1 MRNKNPG
8 INLNDIPLDIFLE
21 YYGKLDEDTK
31 ERYVP
36 YITTPKNSGNT
47 LGENY

>member
-21 YYGKLDEDTK
+21 YYGKLDEDNDK
-31 ERYVP
+31 RY
-36 YITTPKNSGNT
+36 TPKLS
-47 LGENY
+47 ENLI